1 MPPTATP
8 TPTATLTPTPTPT
21 PTATPTSAPHLFDP
35 PTGFKSGLADH
46 WPVVT
51 WRQVWINDSN
61 TAAVRVW
68 ILDPLAA
75 DTAYIPGSLTCEARG
90 ASSTDV
96 CQYDAAQRR
105 IVWQGTI
112 APDPGTTDETTAA
125 NAVVLTFRVRALGAQ
140 NREVSNQSTAHW
152 DENGDGRIDRSDPN
166 VALGRAAHARASARR
181 PALPNSGFAPAQQ
194 SRLPRQ
200 PDTVRYA
207 ALGHLWLEI
216 PRLGVQA
223 PIVGVPRRDGT
234 WPVDWLG
241 NRVGWLEGT
250 AFPTW
255 QGNSVLTAHVYLAD
269 GLPGPFVGLSALRW
283 GDQIVIRTEGWR
295 FVYRVQSN
303 RVVAADDGSALFHKT
318 GDWLTL
324 VTCRG
329 YDPRT
334 QTYRWRQV
342 VQAVRIDAV
351 PER

>member
-8 TPTATLTPTPTPT
+8 TPTLTPTLT
-21 PTATPTSAPHLFDP
+21 PHLFDP

-105 IVWQGTI
+105 VVWQGTI
-112 APDPGTTDETTAA
+112 APDPGATDETMAA

-140 NREVSNQSTAHW
+140 NREVSNQSTVHW

-283 GDQIVIRTEGWR
+283 GDQIVIRAGGWR

-303 RVVAADDGSALFHKT
+303 RVVAADDGSALPHKT

-342 VQAVRIDAV
+342 VQAVRIDAA